1 MGVTIADVAARAGVS
16 KTTVSRV
23 LNGKGEIN
31 ENTALKVRK
40 AISELGYVPSAGA
53 VGLARGTTQM
63 IGMLVPDRARAW
75 PGVVRA
81 VVDTLETEG
90 FGLRMLTWDRGEESL
105 RRLGLQVAAKSF
117 DGLLVTEPE
126 DAMGYITELHE
137 AGLPV
142 VLIDDRLQ
150 RPGFPC
156 VAATDREGG
165 AQAARHLLEIGR
177 RRPLVVT
184 GPERFGS
191 TRERLGGFVDVYAE
205 AGIEIGRRSIVPGDS
220 DPDSDSDSGSD
231 FERGR
236 GAVGRA
242 RAEGVEFDSV
252 FAHSDPSAAG
262 VLAALHE
269 AGLWVPQD
277 VAVVGFDDLET
288 ASYTYPA
295 LTTVRRP
302 VREMGE
308 AAARLLLD
316 HVRGS
321 PKAAPSCIVPT
332 SLVVRGSTSQPGSN

>member
-1 MGVTIADVAARAGVS
+1 MGVTIADVASRAGVS

-31 ENTALKVRK
+31 ENTVLKVRK

-63 IGMLVPDRARAW
+63 IGMLVPDMAW
-75 PGVVRA
+75 AWAGIVQA
-81 VVDTLETEG
+81 VVETLEAEG
-90 FGLRMLTWDRGEESL
+90 FGLRMLTWNRGEESL

-117 DGLLVTEPE
+117 DGLLVIEPE
-126 DAMGYITELHE
+126 GAMGYITELHE

-142 VLIDDRLQ
+142 VLIDDRFQ
-150 RPGFPC
+150 RPGFPY
-156 VAATDREGG
+156 VATTNREGG

-177 RRPLVVT
+177 RRPLVIT
-184 GPERFGS
+184 GPETFGC
-191 TRERLGGFVDVYAE
+191 TRERLDGFVEVYAE
-205 AGIEIGRRSIVPGDS
+205 AGIEIGQRSIIPGDF
-220 DPDSDSDSGSD
+220 D
-231 FERGR
+231 FERCR
-236 GAVGRA
+236 SAVARA
-242 RAEGVEFDSV
+242 RADGVEFDSV
-252 FAHSDPSAAG
+252 FAHNDPSAAG

-277 VAVVGFDDLET
+277 VAVVGFDDLEM

-295 LTTVRRP
+295 LTTIRQPMRD
-302 VREMGE
+302 MGE

-332 SLVVRGSTSQPGSN
+332 SLVVRGSTSRPGLN

>member
-1 MGVTIADVAARAGVS
+1 MGVTIADVASRAGVS

-31 ENTALKVRK
+31 ENTVLKVRK

-63 IGMLVPDRARAW
+63 IGMLVPDMAW
-75 PGVVRA
+75 PWAGIVQA
-81 VVDTLETEG
+81 VVATLETEG
-90 FGLRMLTWDRGEESL
+90 FGLRMLTWNRGEESL

-117 DGLLVTEPE
+117 DGLLVIEPE
-126 DAMGYITELHE
+126 GAMGYITELHE

-142 VLIDDRLQ
+142 VLIDDRFQ
-150 RPGFPC
+150 RPGFPY
-156 VAATDREGG
+156 VATTNRQGG
-165 AQAARHLLEIGR
+165 EQAARHLLDIGR

-184 GPERFGS
+184 GPETFGC
-191 TRERLGGFVDVYAE
+191 TQERLDGFVDVYAE
-205 AGIEIGRRSIVPGDS
+205 AGIEIGQRSIICGHF
-220 DPDSDSDSGSD
+220 D
-231 FERGR
+231 FERCR
-236 GAVGRA
+236 SAVKRA
-242 RAEGVEFDSV
+242 LADGLEFDSV
-252 FAHSDPSAAG
+252 FAHNDPSAAG

-269 AGLWVPQD
+269 GGLWVPQD
-277 VAVVGFDDLET
+277 VAVVGFDDVEM

-295 LTTVRRP
+295 LTTIRQP
-302 VREMGE
+302 MREMGE

-332 SLVVRGSTSQPGSN
+332 SLVIRGTTSQPGSN

>member
-31 ENTALKVRK
+31 ENTVLKVRE

-63 IGMLVPDRARAW
+63 IGMLVPDMAW
-75 PGVVRA
+75 AWAGIVQA
-81 VVDTLETEG
+81 VIETLEAEG
-90 FGLRMLTWDRGEESL
+90 FGLRMLTWNRGEESL

-117 DGLLVTEPE
+117 DGLLVIEPE
-126 DAMGYITELHE
+126 GAMGYITELHE

-142 VLIDDRLQ
+142 VLIDDRFQ
-150 RPGFPC
+150 RPGFPY
-156 VAATDREGG
+156 VATTNREGG
-165 AQAARHLLEIGR
+165 AQAARHLLDIGR

-184 GPERFGS
+184 GPEAFGC
-191 TRERLGGFVDVYAE
+191 TGERLGGFVDVYAE
-205 AGIEIGRRSIVPGDS
+205 AGVEIGQRSIVCGDF
-220 DPDSDSDSGSD
+220 D
-231 FERGR
+231 FDRCRSEV
-236 GAVGRA
+236 ARA
-242 RAEGVEFDSV
+242 LAEGVEFDSV
-252 FAHSDPSAAG
+252 FAHNDPSAAG

-277 VAVVGFDDLET
+277 VAVVGFDDVEM

-295 LTTVRRP
+295 LTTIRQP
-302 VREMGE
+302 MSEMGE

-321 PKAAPSCIVPT
+321 PKAAPSCIIPT
-332 SLVVRGSTSQPGSN
+332 SLVIRGSTLKPSSN